1 MRAIAVSDIGGTPEL
16 VDLPVPAPGP
26 GEVLIRMTAASLN
39 PVDLDIAHGRLS
51 LPTTRPLVLGV
62 DGAGRV
68 VEVGAAV
75 TEFAPGDL
83 VHGQFFD
90 APLGRGTFAEYAVV
104 GATPSHGALQRTPD
118 GLSAQVAATLPTAG
132 MTALGVVESLDL
144 ESLDLESLDL
154 RPGRTMLIVG
164 ATGGVGVFAVQ
175 LAAARGAEV
184 IATARAEA
192 EAWIREL
199 GASQTI
205 DYSTEDVSELVR
217 KTHPDGVD
225 ALLDLTRDQARFTT
239 YAGLVRDGGSAISVT
254 FTASPELLASERITA
269 TNFMMQDKPGLLARI
284 TEEVISGRIIV
295 PVERTITLDEVPD
308 ALARNA
314 IGGARGK
321 TVVRF

>member
-1 MRAIAVSDIGGTPEL
+1 MRAIAVSDIGGIPGL
-16 VDLPVPAPGP
+16 VDLPVPSPGP
-26 GEVLIRMTAASLN
+26 DEVLIRMTAASLN
-39 PVDLDIAHGRLS
+39 PVDLDIAQGRLS

-68 VEVGAAV
+68 VEVGASV

-104 GATPSHGALQRTPD
+104 GASPSHGALQRTPD
-118 GLSAQVAATLPTAG
+118 GLAAEVAATLPTAG

-144 ESLDLESLDL
+144 
-154 RPGRTMLIVG
+154 RPGQSMLIVG

-205 DYSTEDVSELVR
+205 DYSSDDVSELVR

-239 YAGLVRDGGSAISVT
+239 YADLLRDGGSAVSVT

-284 TEEVISGRIIV
+284 TEEVSSGRIIV
-295 PVERTITLDEVPD
+295 PVERTIALDEVPD

-314 IGGARGK
+314 VGGARGK

>member
-1 MRAIAVSDIGGTPEL
+1 MRAIAVPDIGGTPGL
-16 VDLPVPAPGP
+16 VDLPVPSPGP
-26 GEVLIRMTAASLN
+26 DEVLIRMTTASLN
-39 PVDLDIAHGRLS
+39 PVDLDIADGRLS

-68 VEVGAAV
+68 VEVGASV

-104 GATPSHGALQRTPD
+104 GASPSHGALQRTPD
-118 GLSAQVAATLPTAG
+118 GLAAEVAATLPTAG

-144 ESLDLESLDL
+144 
-154 RPGRTMLIVG
+154 RPGQSMLIVG

-205 DYSTEDVSELVR
+205 DYSTGDVSELVR

-239 YAGLVRDGGSAISVT
+239 YADLLRDGGSAVSVT

-284 TEEVISGRIIV
+284 TEEVSSRRIIV
-295 PVERTITLDEVPD
+295 PVERTIALDEVPD

-314 IGGARGK
+314 VGGARGK